1 MINLVLSYLPMQ
13 NNMENI
19 ISQLGYCIEKGKVNI
34 SSNYPTELTGKP
46 GVTELTREA
55 LNLKILPEV
64 ILNDGLL
71 SGMKVVG
78 KKFRDGEIFLP
89 EVLISAKAM
98 NAAMEILR
106 PYFVS
111 GEIKLKG
118 KLILGTVEGDLHD
131 IGKNIVKMVLEG
143 AGWEIV
149 DLGINVSADKFIEA
163 INQHKV
169 NVVGMSALL
178 TTTMLNMSNIVEKI
192 KEEFAEIEIV
202 LGGAPLTKAFAESIN
217 ADQYF
222 PDPQSFLEY
231 LDNNHI

>member
-1 MINLVLSYLPMQ
+1 MQ
-13 NNMENI
+13 SNMENI
-19 ISQLGYCIEKGKVNI
+19 ISQLSYCIEKGKVNI
-34 SSNYPTELTGKP
+34 SSNHPSELAGKP
-46 GVTELTREA
+46 GVIELTHEA
-55 LNLKILPEV
+55 LKLKIKPET
-64 ILNDGLL
+64 ILNEGLL

-78 KKFRDGEIFLP
+78 EKFRDGIIFIP

-106 PYFVS
+106 PYFVT

-149 DLGINVSADKFIEA
+149 DLGINVSADKFIDA
-163 INQHKV
+163 IIEHKV

-178 TTTMLNMSNIVEKI
+178 STTMLNMSNIVKKI
-192 KEEFAEIEIV
+192 KTQFPDVKIV
-202 LGGAPLTKAFAESIN
+202 LGGAPLTREFAKSIN
-217 ADQYF
+217 ADYYF
-222 PDPQSFLEY
+222 PDPQSFLDY
-231 LDNNHI
+231 LDNNHV

>member
-1 MINLVLSYLPMQ
+1 MQ
-13 NNMENI
+13 DNIENI
-19 ISQLGYCIEKGKVNI
+19 INQLSYCIQKGKINI
-34 SSNYPTELTGKP
+34 SSNHPSVLTGKP
-46 GVTELTREA
+46 GVTELTSEA
-55 LNLKILPEV
+55 LNLRIPPEI

-78 KKFRDGEIFLP
+78 EKFRDGIIFLP

-98 NAAMEILR
+98 NSAMEILR
-106 PYFVS
+106 PYFIS
-111 GEIKLKG
+111 GEIRFKG

-143 AGWEIV
+143 AGWEVV

-169 NVVGMSALL
+169 KVVGMSALL
-178 TTTMLNMSNIVEKI
+178 STTMLNMSNIVK
-192 KEEFAEIEIV
+192 KVKTEFPDMIIV
-202 LGGAPLTKAFAESIN
+202 LGGAPLTKVFAESVN

-222 PDPQSFLEY
+222 PDPQSFLDY
-231 LDNNHI
+231 LDNDIIL

>member
-1 MINLVLSYLPMQ
+1 MQ
-13 NNMENI
+13 DNIENI
-19 ISQLGYCIEKGKVNI
+19 INQLSYCIQKGKINI
-34 SSNYPTELTGKP
+34 SSNHPSELTGKP
-46 GVTELTREA
+46 GVTELTSEA
-55 LNLKILPEV
+55 LNLRIPPEI

-78 KKFRDGEIFLP
+78 EKFRDGIIFLP

-98 NAAMEILR
+98 NSAMEILR
-106 PYFVS
+106 PYFIS
-111 GEIKLKG
+111 GEIRFKG

-143 AGWEIV
+143 AGWEVV

-169 NVVGMSALL
+169 KVVGMSALL
-178 TTTMLNMSNIVEKI
+178 STTMLNMSNIVK
-192 KEEFAEIEIV
+192 KVKTEFPDMIIV
-202 LGGAPLTKAFAESIN
+202 LGGAPLTKVFAESVN

-222 PDPQSFLEY
+222 PDPQSFLDY
-231 LDNNHI
+231 LNNDIIL

>member
-1 MINLVLSYLPMQ
+1 MQ
-13 NNMENI
+13 DNIENI
-19 ISQLGYCIEKGKVNI
+19 INQLSYCIQKGKINI
-34 SSNYPTELTGKP
+34 SSNHPSELTGKP
-46 GVTELTREA
+46 GVTELTSEA
-55 LNLKILPEV
+55 LNLRIPPEI

-78 KKFRDGEIFLP
+78 EKFRDGIIFLP

-106 PYFVS
+106 PYFIT

-118 KLILGTVEGDLHD
+118 KIILGTVEGDLHD

-149 DLGINVSADKFIEA
+149 DLGINVSADKFNNA

-169 NVVGMSALL
+169 NVLGMSALL
-178 TTTMLNMSNIVEKI
+178 STTMLNMSNIVKKI
-192 KEEFAEIEIV
+192 KTQFPDVKIV
-202 LGGAPLTKAFAESIN
+202 LGGAPLTSEYAKSIN
-217 ADQYF
+217 ADYYF
-222 PDPQSFLEY
+222 PDPQSFLDY
-231 LDNNHI
+231 LDNNHV